1 MSEGVD
7 TTVLA
12 AFAVGFVS
20 FISPCVLP
28 LVPGYLSAVSGVSL
42 TEIREGDRRLKRI
55 LLPALAFCV
64 SFTLVF
70 VALGMTATSLGSVLK
85 DERGTLDKVAGVV
98 IIALGVFFLLTPFV
112 DRLNRE
118 WRPEAL
124 ISRAGSGGPLV
135 AGAAF
140 AFAWTPC
147 VGPTLG
153 SILTAA
159 SVSDTVAQGG
169 VLLLFYSLGLA
180 VPFLLTAVAFTR
192 ATSAFRWLRDRYLI
206 VTAVS
211 GAVLIAM
218 GVLLYTGELTQL
230 NIEAQQALDS
240 VGLNV
245 FGELSETGRG
255 APRGPSP
262 FAGRQLHPDL
272 LFRLHV
278 PGDTRARAVRCGRG
292 PHPDAGGLPA
302 PRSEGE
308 PSPPCHRSNGRKKV
322 GRAAAARNRY
332 IESGALTP
340 SRSSAR
346 AIVRLEATLN
356 PIRKDSS
363 SSGSAPTTRQSR

>member
-1 MSEGVD
+1 MNGGGVD
-7 TTVLA
+7 TTVVA

-42 TEIREGDRRLKRI
+42 AEIRSEDRRLGKI
-55 LLPALAFCV
+55 LVPAAIFCAAFTV
-64 SFTLVF
+64 VF
-70 VALGMTATSLGSVLK
+70 VALGMTATTLGSTLR
-85 DERGTLDKVAGVV
+85 DGRGTLDKIAGAV

-169 VLLLFYSLGLA
+169 ILLLFYSLGLA

-192 ATSAFRWLRDRYLI
+192 ATTAFRWLRDRYLI

-218 GVLLYTGELTQL
+218 GLLLFTGELTQL

-240 VGLNV
+240 VGLNI
-245 FGELSETGRG
+245 F
-255 APRGPSP
+255 
-262 FAGRQLHPDL
+262 
-272 LFRLHV
+272 
-278 PGDTRARAVRCGRG
+278 
-292 PHPDAGGLPA
+292 GGL
-302 PRSEGE
+302 
-308 PSPPCHRSNGRKKV
+308 
-322 GRAAAARNRY
+322 
-332 IESGALTP
+332 
-340 SRSSAR
+340 
-346 AIVRLEATLN
+346 
-356 PIRKDSS
+356 
-363 SSGSAPTTRQSR
+363 

>member
-1 MSEGVD
+1 VSGGVD

-42 TEIREGDRRLKRI
+42 TEIRDGDRRLSRI
-55 LLPALAFCV
+55 LVPAAVFCV
-64 SFTLVF
+64 SFTVVF
-70 VALGMTATSLGSVLK
+70 VALGMTATVLGSFLQ
-85 DERGTLDKVAGVV
+85 DERGTLDKVAGIV
-98 IIALGVFFLLTPFV
+98 IIGLGVFFLLTPFV

-192 ATSAFRWLRDRYLI
+192 ATGAFRWLRDRYLI

-245 FGELSETGRG
+245 FGEL
-255 APRGPSP
+255 
-262 FAGRQLHPDL
+262 
-272 LFRLHV
+272 
-278 PGDTRARAVRCGRG
+278 
-292 PHPDAGGLPA
+292 
-302 PRSEGE
+302 
-308 PSPPCHRSNGRKKV
+308 
-322 GRAAAARNRY
+322 
-332 IESGALTP
+332 
-340 SRSSAR
+340 
-346 AIVRLEATLN
+346 
-356 PIRKDSS
+356 
-363 SSGSAPTTRQSR
+363 